1 MKKKNRLNL
10 SLKNVAFIKIISVV
24 LVFLLFNILSLKLI
38 TGIKFDLT
46 FNKLYTVTDNTYNII
61 RNIEEPINI
70 KLFFS
75 DSLSNDIPQI
85 REYEKR
91 VRELLLNYKKI
102 SDGKINLEILDPKPF
117 TDLED
122 LASLYGL
129 QGLQLNQEGEKFYFG
144 AVITNSVD
152 DAVVIPFFDVA
163 REQFLEYD
171 LTKTI
176 FNLANTGRPII
187 GLISGLPF
195 IGGVDNSSGTVE
207 LQDPFYLH
215 SKITELFELKD
226 LSIKTTSIPDE
237 IDQLLVIHPTSLSKE
252 TLYAID
258 QFVLSGKGAI
268 FFVDP
273 FSEYEKTRTPSN
285 QKTREIPESNLEK
298 LFNKWGFSVEPG
310 MVVGDVV
317 NGRKVSLGNPNDQKI
332 VTYILWLALQ
342 DKLLSRDDI
351 ITSNLDYVFFK
362 SAGAIKNLVSNNS
375 LEITPLVSTSQN
387 SMLVERFKMQF
398 RADPEAL
405 LNNFVPTE
413 DIYTLGARIKGSVVS
428 AFSEQE
434 LNELVADTEGHIKKN
449 KEINIIV
456 YTDTDILSDD
466 TWLSQQDMFGRD
478 NITPIADNG
487 RLVIN
492 SIESMSGGKNM
503 INLRSRGTSN
513 RPFEIVENMQKDAEL
528 AFREKEIS
536 LQQELEET
544 EKKLSEIKSGGTKN
558 GNYDLEQSKTIEAFN
573 IKISKIRR
581 ELREVQRELN
591 QDIKN
596 LESNLKILN
605 IWLMPILV
613 LLLFASLKVFS
624 LKRKKVFYKSIGRIK

>member
-102 SDGKINLEILDPKPF
+102 SDSKINLEILDPKPF

-226 LSIKTTSIPDE
+226 LNKT
-237 IDQLLVIHPTSLSKE
+237 V
-252 TLYAID
+252 
-258 QFVLSGKGAI
+258 
-268 FFVDP
+268 
-273 FSEYEKTRTPSN
+273 
-285 QKTREIPESNLEK
+285 
-298 LFNKWGFSVEPG
+298 
-310 MVVGDVV
+310 
-317 NGRKVSLGNPNDQKI
+317 
-332 VTYILWLALQ
+332 
-342 DKLLSRDDI
+342 
-351 ITSNLDYVFFK
+351 
-362 SAGAIKNLVSNNS
+362 
-375 LEITPLVSTSQN
+375 
-387 SMLVERFKMQF
+387 
-398 RADPEAL
+398 
-405 LNNFVPTE
+405 
-413 DIYTLGARIKGSVVS
+413 
-428 AFSEQE
+428 
-434 LNELVADTEGHIKKN
+434 
-449 KEINIIV
+449 NII
-456 YTDTDILSDD
+456 
-466 TWLSQQDMFGRD
+466 WK
-478 NITPIADNG
+478 IA
-487 RLVIN
+487 
-492 SIESMSGGKNM
+492 
-503 INLRSRGTSN
+503 
-513 RPFEIVENMQKDAEL
+513 A
-528 AFREKEIS
+528 
-536 LQQELEET
+536 
-544 EKKLSEIKSGGTKN
+544 
-558 GNYDLEQSKTIEAFN
+558 
-573 IKISKIRR
+573 
-581 ELREVQRELN
+581 
-591 QDIKN
+591 
-596 LESNLKILN
+596 
-605 IWLMPILV
+605 
-613 LLLFASLKVFS
+613 
-624 LKRKKVFYKSIGRIK
+624 